1 MGGEVKVKVIGT
13 PQSFPCAR
21 VEWALR
27 IKGVEYEYLKE
38 DLANKSPLLLQSNP
52 VHKKVPVFLHNDNPI
67 AESLVILEYIDETWK
82 ENPLLPLDPYERA
95 QARFWAR
102 FIDEKCVYGVWEAAV
117 AQGEEKGKAVD
128 AALELV
134 SYIEKEIE
142 GKKYFGGEKIG
153 YLDIAAGWMC
163 HWLNVMEEL
172 GEMELLN
179 AHRFPSLHQWS
190 HNFIQTSPV
199 KDCIPSR
206 ESVVQ
211 YFSFGINYM
220 RSLAS
225 NKS

>member
-1 MGGEVKVKVIGT
+1 MGEEVKLIAT
-13 PQSFPCAR
+13 HESFPCAR
-21 VEWALR
+21 IEWALR

-52 VHKKVPVFLHNDNPI
+52 VHKKVPVFLHNEKTI

-82 ENPLLPLDPYERA
+82 NNPLLPLDPYQRA
-95 QARFWAR
+95 HARFWAR
-102 FIDEKCVYGVWEAAV
+102 FIDEKCLYGVWGAAV
-117 AQGEEKGKAVD
+117 AEGEEKEKAVEG
-128 AALELV
+128 ALESLRFL
-134 SYIEKEIE
+134 EKEIE

-153 YLDIAAGWMC
+153 YLDIAAGWLS
-163 HWLNVMEEL
+163 HWLSVLEEL

-179 AHRFPSLHQWS
+179 AQRFPSLHQWTQ
-190 HNFIQTSPV
+190 NFIQTSPV

-206 ESVVQ
+206 QSVVE
-211 YFSFGINYM
+211 YFSFGINYT